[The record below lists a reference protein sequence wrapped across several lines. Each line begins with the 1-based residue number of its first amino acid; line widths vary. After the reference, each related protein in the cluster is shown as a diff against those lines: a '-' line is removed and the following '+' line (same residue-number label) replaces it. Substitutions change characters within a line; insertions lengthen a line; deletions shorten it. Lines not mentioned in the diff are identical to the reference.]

1 MTQSKF
7 FSQGGVL
14 IGFELVGHTGAGR
27 SGKDI
32 VCAAV
37 SSAAC
42 MTANTITEMY
52 GFSAAVTTSDGLLRV
67 TLSVDDANRC
77 RELLEGFRLHLIEL
91 QKQYP
96 NKIKVINTEV

>member
-7 FSQGGVL
+7 FIKNGVI
-14 IGFELVGHTGAGR
+14 IGFELKGHAEAGY

-37 SSAAC
+37 SSAAY
-42 MTANTITEMY
+42 MTANTLTDVY
-52 GFSAAVTTSDGLLRV
+52 GFSAAVTESDGLLRLM
-67 TLSVDDANRC
+67 LSEEEAGCC
-77 RELLEGFRLHLIEL
+77 RELLEGFRLHLLEL

-96 NKIKVINTEV
+96 QSIHVNITEV